1 MAARIHWRHMWPLAL
16 LVLGCLFLLSA
27 TPAAA
32 HGMFAHGPAAGLS
45 AAPPASGQP
54 AAGNKAAPADKGSA
68 TAGAEVAHSGFSG
81 ALQGG
86 IIPDTGVKRDS
97 IATPLVRANP
107 GTGTSLAYH
116 PPVPPPTIG

>member
-1 MAARIHWRHMWPLAL
+1 MWPLAF
-16 LVLGCLFLLSA
+16 LVLGFLFLLPA

-32 HGMFAHGPAAGLS
+32 HGMFAHGPAAGFS
-45 AAPPASGQP
+45 AAPPAFGQP
-54 AAGNKAAPADKGSA
+54 VAGNEAAPADKGSA
-68 TAGAEVAHSGFSG
+68 TPGTEVAHSGFSG

-86 IIPDTGVKRDS
+86 IIPDTGVRRNS

-107 GTGTSLAYH
+107 GTGASLAYR